1 MHQAPGSKLF
11 GKEGSWESMHKF
23 LLEFCKSIEFKDFFA
38 VVDTP
43 KKSDFLR
50 LRGTAKCQV
59 LFDTWA
65 CPGGE
70 LHLRNSPTNASG
82 AVAL

>member
-1 MHQAPGSKLF
+1 M
-11 GKEGSWESMHKF
+11 
-23 LLEFCKSIEFKDFFA
+23 LLLKFCKSIEFKDFFA
-38 VVDTP
+38 VVDAP

-50 LRGTAKCQV
+50 LSGTAKRQV

-70 LHLRNSPTNASG
+70 LHLRNSATDASG